1 MEAEDPMGRGC
12 PGIEP
17 RGCPYK
23 INIPLAARE
32 KERGMADGEAVNI
45 KWEGTGC
52 AGMSICP
59 LPEICPTAPR
69 PTQIL

>member
-32 KERGMADGEAVNI
+32 KERGMADAVAING
-45 KWEGTGC
+45 KWDGTGF
-52 AGMSICP
+52 AGMARCP
-59 LPEICPTAPR
+59 LPTIWPIASR
-69 PTQIL
+69 PP